1 MSMFEIRVE
10 NNLLYPVSS
19 ISHANIDHTLDEWIR
34 FLSYVSPDDE
44 SFLNKLN
51 GKSLEQLTTDEIKKY
66 LKIKEQKTMAD
77 LFIKY
82 KNKACTRKEHDS
94 VYKYMKNSLEDFM
107 KSKLTENELNESC
120 KTLAVFRKKEILELE
135 DYIKVS
141 NKLLKD
147 KGEFY
152 MVHRPE
158 RLVDIISHMRQ
169 YKIEPKEIRFV
180 CSHINESP
188 KLVLIKG
195 VKNAKPFLK
204 FKEDL
209 YIYNKDGNYTEEI
222 YKIYNKKLNRK

>member
-19 ISHANIDHTLDEWIR
+19 LSHANIDHTLDEWIR

-51 GKSLEQLTTDEIKKY
+51 DKSLEQLTTDEIKKY

-135 DYIKVS
+135 DYIKDKMS
-141 NKLLKD
+141 NYNSLT
-147 KGEFY
+147 
-152 MVHRPE
+152 
-158 RLVDIISHMRQ
+158 LVDAYILYEVR
-169 YKIEPKEIRFV
+169 EIR
-180 CSHINESP
+180 
-188 KLVLIKG
+188 
-195 VKNAKPFLK
+195 
-204 FKEDL
+204 
-209 YIYNKDGNYTEEI
+209 
-222 YKIYNKKLNRK
+222 YNKKTDEINNKIRNYQIERQINLIKNLVKSYGPRRK

>member
-1 MSMFEIRVE
+1 MFEIRVE
-10 NNLLYPVSS
+10 NKLLYPVSS
-19 ISHANIDHTLDEWIR
+19 LSHANIDHTLVELIR

-51 GKSLEQLTTDEIKKY
+51 DKSLEQLTTDEIKKY

-135 DYIKVS
+135 DYIKDKMS
-141 NKLLKD
+141 NYNSLT
-147 KGEFY
+147 
-152 MVHRPE
+152 
-158 RLVDIISHMRQ
+158 LVDAYILYEVR
-169 YKIEPKEIRFV
+169 EIR
-180 CSHINESP
+180 
-188 KLVLIKG
+188 
-195 VKNAKPFLK
+195 
-204 FKEDL
+204 
-209 YIYNKDGNYTEEI
+209 
-222 YKIYNKKLNRK
+222 YNKKTDEINNKIRNDQIERQINLKKNLVKSYGPRRK

>member
-19 ISHANIDHTLDEWIR
+19 LSHANIDHTLDEWIR

-135 DYIKVS
+135 DYIKDKMS
-141 NKLLKD
+141 NYNSLT
-147 KGEFY
+147 
-152 MVHRPE
+152 
-158 RLVDIISHMRQ
+158 LVDAYILYEVR
-169 YKIEPKEIRFV
+169 EIR
-180 CSHINESP
+180 
-188 KLVLIKG
+188 
-195 VKNAKPFLK
+195 
-204 FKEDL
+204 
-209 YIYNKDGNYTEEI
+209 
-222 YKIYNKKLNRK
+222 YNKKTDEINNKIRNDQIERQINLKKNLVKSYGPRRK

>member
-51 GKSLEQLTTDEIKKY
+51 VKSLEQLTTDEIKKY

-82 KNKACTRKEHDS
+82 KNKECTRKEHDS

-135 DYIKVS
+135 DYIKDKMS
-141 NKLLKD
+141 NYNNLT
-147 KGEFY
+147 
-152 MVHRPE
+152 
-158 RLVDIISHMRQ
+158 LVDAYILYEVR
-169 YKIEPKEIRFV
+169 EIR
-180 CSHINESP
+180 
-188 KLVLIKG
+188 
-195 VKNAKPFLK
+195 
-204 FKEDL
+204 
-209 YIYNKDGNYTEEI
+209 
-222 YKIYNKKLNRK
+222 YNKKTDEINNKIRNDQIERQINLKKNLVKSYGPRRK

>member
-82 KNKACTRKEHDS
+82 KNKECTRKEHDI

-120 KTLAVFRKKEILELE
+120 KTLAVFREKEILELE
-135 DYIKVS
+135 DYIKDKMS
-141 NKLLKD
+141 NYNNLT
-147 KGEFY
+147 
-152 MVHRPE
+152 
-158 RLVDIISHMRQ
+158 LVDAYILYEVR
-169 YKIEPKEIRFV
+169 EIR
-180 CSHINESP
+180 
-188 KLVLIKG
+188 
-195 VKNAKPFLK
+195 
-204 FKEDL
+204 
-209 YIYNKDGNYTEEI
+209 
-222 YKIYNKKLNRK
+222 YNKKTDEINNKIRNDQIERQINLKKNLVKSYGPRRK

>member
-1 MSMFEIRVE
+1 MFEIRVE
-10 NNLLYPVSS
+10 NKLLYPVSS
-19 ISHANIDHTLDEWIR
+19 LSHANIDHTLDEWIR

-82 KNKACTRKEHDS
+82 KNKECTRKEHDS

-135 DYIKVS
+135 DYIKDKMS
-141 NKLLKD
+141 NYNNLT
-147 KGEFY
+147 
-152 MVHRPE
+152 
-158 RLVDIISHMRQ
+158 LVDAYILYEVR
-169 YKIEPKEIRFV
+169 EI
-180 CSHINESP
+180 
-188 KLVLIKG
+188 G
-195 VKNAKPFLK
+195 
-204 FKEDL
+204 
-209 YIYNKDGNYTEEI
+209 
-222 YKIYNKKLNRK
+222 YNKKTDEINNKIRNDQIERQINLKKNLVKSYGPRRK

>member
-19 ISHANIDHTLDEWIR
+19 LSHANIDHTLDEWIR

-51 GKSLEQLTTDEIKKY
+51 DKSLEQLTTDEIKKY

-135 DYIKVS
+135 DYIKDKMS
-141 NKLLKD
+141 NYNSLT
-147 KGEFY
+147 
-152 MVHRPE
+152 
-158 RLVDIISHMRQ
+158 LVDAYILYEVR
-169 YKIEPKEIRFV
+169 EIR
-180 CSHINESP
+180 
-188 KLVLIKG
+188 
-195 VKNAKPFLK
+195 
-204 FKEDL
+204 
-209 YIYNKDGNYTEEI
+209 
-222 YKIYNKKLNRK
+222 YNKKADEINNKIRNDQIERQINLKKNLVKSYGPRRK

>member
-1 MSMFEIRVE
+1 MFEIRVE
-10 NNLLYPVSS
+10 NKLLYPVSS
-19 ISHANIDHTLDEWIR
+19 LSHANIDHTLDEWIR

-51 GKSLEQLTTDEIKKY
+51 DKSLEQLTTDEIKKY

-135 DYIKVS
+135 DYIKDKMS
-141 NKLLKD
+141 NYNSLT
-147 KGEFY
+147 
-152 MVHRPE
+152 
-158 RLVDIISHMRQ
+158 LVDAYILYEVR
-169 YKIEPKEIRFV
+169 EIR
-180 CSHINESP
+180 
-188 KLVLIKG
+188 
-195 VKNAKPFLK
+195 
-204 FKEDL
+204 
-209 YIYNKDGNYTEEI
+209 
-222 YKIYNKKLNRK
+222 YNKKTDEINNKIRNDQIERQINLKKNLVKSYGPRRK

>member
-82 KNKACTRKEHDS
+82 KNKECTRKEHDS

-135 DYIKVS
+135 DYIKDKMS
-141 NKLLKD
+141 NYNSLT
-147 KGEFY
+147 
-152 MVHRPE
+152 
-158 RLVDIISHMRQ
+158 LVDAYILYEVR
-169 YKIEPKEIRFV
+169 EIR
-180 CSHINESP
+180 
-188 KLVLIKG
+188 
-195 VKNAKPFLK
+195 
-204 FKEDL
+204 
-209 YIYNKDGNYTEEI
+209 
-222 YKIYNKKLNRK
+222 YNKKTDEINNKIRNDQIERQINLKKNLVKSYGPRRK

>member
-120 KTLAVFRKKEILELE
+120 KTLAVFRKKEIPELE
-135 DYIKVS
+135 DYIKDKMS
-141 NKLLKD
+141 NYNNLT
-147 KGEFY
+147 
-152 MVHRPE
+152 
-158 RLVDIISHMRQ
+158 LVDAYILYEVR
-169 YKIEPKEIRFV
+169 EIR
-180 CSHINESP
+180 
-188 KLVLIKG
+188 
-195 VKNAKPFLK
+195 
-204 FKEDL
+204 
-209 YIYNKDGNYTEEI
+209 
-222 YKIYNKKLNRK
+222 YNKKTDEINNKIRNDQIERQINLKKNLVKSYGPRRK

>member
-10 NNLLYPVSS
+10 NKLLYPVSS
-19 ISHANIDHTLDEWIR
+19 LSHANIDHTLDEWIR

-82 KNKACTRKEHDS
+82 KNKECTRKEHDI

-135 DYIKVS
+135 DYIKDKMS
-141 NKLLKD
+141 NYNSLT
-147 KGEFY
+147 
-152 MVHRPE
+152 
-158 RLVDIISHMRQ
+158 LVDAYILYEAR
-169 YKIEPKEIRFV
+169 EIR
-180 CSHINESP
+180 
-188 KLVLIKG
+188 
-195 VKNAKPFLK
+195 
-204 FKEDL
+204 
-209 YIYNKDGNYTEEI
+209 
-222 YKIYNKKLNRK
+222 YNKKTDEINNKIRNDQIERQINLKKNLVKSYGPRRK

>member
-135 DYIKVS
+135 DYIKDKMS
-141 NKLLKD
+141 NYNSLT
-147 KGEFY
+147 
-152 MVHRPE
+152 
-158 RLVDIISHMRQ
+158 LVDAYILYEVR
-169 YKIEPKEIRFV
+169 EIR
-180 CSHINESP
+180 
-188 KLVLIKG
+188 
-195 VKNAKPFLK
+195 
-204 FKEDL
+204 
-209 YIYNKDGNYTEEI
+209 
-222 YKIYNKKLNRK
+222 YNKKTDEINNKIRNDQIERQINLKKNLVKSYGPRRK

>member
-19 ISHANIDHTLDEWIR
+19 LSHANIDHTLDEWIR

-51 GKSLEQLTTDEIKKY
+51 DKSLEQLTTDEIKKY

-135 DYIKVS
+135 DYIKDKMS
-141 NKLLKD
+141 NYNSLT
-147 KGEFY
+147 
-152 MVHRPE
+152 
-158 RLVDIISHMRQ
+158 LVDAYILYEVR
-169 YKIEPKEIRFV
+169 EIR
-180 CSHINESP
+180 
-188 KLVLIKG
+188 
-195 VKNAKPFLK
+195 
-204 FKEDL
+204 
-209 YIYNKDGNYTEEI
+209 
-222 YKIYNKKLNRK
+222 YNKKTDEINNKIRNDQIERQINLKKNLVKSYGPRRK